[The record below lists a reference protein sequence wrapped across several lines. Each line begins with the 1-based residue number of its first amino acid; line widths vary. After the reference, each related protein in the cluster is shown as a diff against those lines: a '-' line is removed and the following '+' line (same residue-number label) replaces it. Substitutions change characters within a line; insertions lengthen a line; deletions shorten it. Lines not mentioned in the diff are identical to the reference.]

1 MLSSR
6 HATGVLQVFSE
17 NCLEEK
23 KKKKMPA
30 QLNRRLKDAI
40 RNKKASFKN
49 LKWYPKK
56 KEIESGIPVG

>member
-30 QLNRRLKDAI
+30 QLNRRVKDAI

-49 LKWYPKK
+49 LKCYPKK
-56 KEIESGIPVG
+56 KKIESGIPVG